1 MLQCKYTVDTKQVLN
16 HKQGK
21 IEKALCFPPSSSQT
35 WNWSKQVSGGSPPT
49 PRLGGLPLHYK
60 TRISDQGP
68 RSMGLGMLYPI
79 LLVLLF
85 DINRN
90 SKMQE
95 STTGHQNWSDN
106 RESKFSTA
114 GNITMRV
121 HIDTPSPASFCQFC
135 SAKLILMSTSQSRK
149 GKARGQPR
157 PLYNRMSQR
166 VAVDALEDNTH
177 QNLYDPYLEIT
188 LFPSWVLHNHGAER
202 LRTWNP
208 SGDCG
213 HSRFNY
219 LQLLGEARLDLLR
232 GPRGFWT
239 KCLRITLNLAAFHAA
254 HFCLVTF
261 IFHCAF
267 RTM

>member
-1 MLQCKYTVDTKQVLN
+1 MAGLFVSIRVDFLIGRWWTGDFSPNLHWWKVTISMPGRSSRAWTRGIFHELAPVECSNANTPLIPSRYSITKRARLKRRFASR
-16 HKQGK
+16 HLRLKR
-21 IEKALCFPPSSSQT
+21 ETEASRFQT
-35 WNWSKQVSGGSPPT
+35 WNWSKQVSGSSPPT
-49 PRLGGLPLHYK
+49 PRLGGLTLHYK

-79 LLVLLF
+79 LLVLLC

-202 LRTWNP
+202 PRT
-208 SGDCG
+208 
-213 HSRFNY
+213 
-219 LQLLGEARLDLLR
+219 
-232 GPRGFWT
+232 
-239 KCLRITLNLAAFHAA
+239 
-254 HFCLVTF
+254 
-261 IFHCAF
+261 
-267 RTM
+267 